1 MKKLFFLPALA
12 IIGLLFFQG
21 ISKTASESSSL
32 SHEIAPDMPPNIK
45 AIVEQKCYGCHNAES
60 KNEKGKKKL
69 DWDEF
74 EASKKSMQLA
84 TKGKIAEV
92 LESGDMPPAKFL
104 ENKPE
109 GKLTETEL
117 ATLIEWSAGKKKSPK
132 E

>member
-12 IIGLLFFQG
+12 ILGLLFIQG
-21 ISKTASESSSL
+21 VTKSEPETKFI
-32 SHEIAPDMPPNIK
+32 SHEIAPDMPPQVK

-74 EASKKSMQLA
+74 EASKKAKQMA
-84 TKGKIAEV
+84 TKGKIVEA
-92 LESGDMPPAKFL
+92 LENGDMPPAKFL

-109 GKLTETEL
+109 GKLTEGEL
-117 ATLIEWSAGKKKSPK
+117 ATLMEWSAGKKKSPK

>member
-1 MKKLFFLPALA
+1 MKKLFFFPVLA

-21 ISKTASESSSL
+21 ISKTVPESEIL
-32 SHEIAPDMPPNIK
+32 STEVAPDMPPHVK
-45 AIVEQKCYGCHNAES
+45 AIVDQKCYGCHNAES

-74 EASKKSMQLA
+74 EASKKAKQLA
-84 TKGKIAEV
+84 TKGKIVEV

-117 ATLIEWSAGKKKSPK
+117 ATLLEWSSGKKKSPK